1 MKEYNVGVAGYPSM
15 MVTKLREAVCTH
27 EIVLA
32 AMEPEAR
39 GCPIRLDEISGG

>member
-1 MKEYNVGVAGYPSM
+1 MKGYNAGVVGNPSM
-15 MVTKLREAVCTH
+15 RVTKLREAVRMH

-39 GCPIRLDEISGG
+39 GCPIRLDEISGA